1 MSKMLDLRC
10 DPQDVEGLHQEIR
23 RRNKIIHALADQVEH
38 FFNGASSD
46 FALLQTTY
54 ILEEQVRLRTLE
66 LKRSTEEL
74 ETFIA
79 NASVGVVFTHNRQ
92 ILRYN
97 RRFGE
102 IFSISGNEA
111 VGRPDR
117 ILFRSDE
124 EYLKVSRVASP
135 LLFSGHPFH
144 TELFMRRLDGTDL
157 WVNLIG
163 YVTSSAQT
171 SQGTI
176 WLLEDRTAI
185 KCADEALKQSYGQ
198 LEERVAQR
206 TQELTQ
212 QLHFVQQLIE
222 AIPGPVYYK
231 DTHSRYLGCNRA
243 YETFTGKSAADL
255 IGKTP
260 LQTTTPELAENY
272 MAADRELLDHPGS
285 QIYEGKVKFSSGEF
299 RDVMFHKATF
309 TLADGKVGGVV
320 GLMLDI
326 TDRKQ
331 MEENL
336 RQAATVFESA
346 AEGVVITK
354 IDGTI
359 IAVNRAFTE
368 ITQYSREEAIGSN
381 PRMLQSGRHS
391 QNFYR
396 DLWATVMR
404 DGRWQGEIWNR
415 RKGGE
420 IYPEWLS
427 ISSVRDERGELV
439 NFVAT
444 FSDITR
450 QKQNEEHIQQL
461 AFSDALTL
469 LPNRRLLL
477 DRLQHA
483 VATSIRN
490 RHYGALLFIDLD
502 DFKNLNDTRGHD
514 IGDLLLQQVASR
526 LQRCVREGDT
536 VARFGGDEFV
546 VVLEDL
552 SERLTEATSQV
563 KTVSEK
569 ILSILNAPYML
580 EEFQHHSTPSIGI
593 TLFDGYETSVE
604 ELLKQAD
611 LAMYKAKGSGRNSLC
626 FFDPAMQTA
635 VNARV
640 MLEADLRTA
649 LRDNQLF
656 LLFQPQI
663 SFDGQIIGAE
673 ALVRWRHPLRG
684 IISPGD
690 FIAMAEE
697 TELIHPLGTWVLE
710 TACEQLQ
717 AWSTCA
723 ETSHLTL
730 AINVSAEQFSNPDF
744 VDLVYATLDAYEI
757 GEGKLK
763 LEITESMLLNN
774 LEQIIA
780 KMTTLKNK
788 GVSFSLDDFGT
799 GYSSLSYLKRLPFD
813 QLKIDQT
820 FVQDILSDQS
830 ASAIAHT
837 IVALAQAMGMHVIAE
852 GVETEQ
858 QLSFLASIGCHT
870 YQGYLFGR
878 PLPIKAFEVFL
889 KTTQAGVMAAPR
901 QFAGGL

>member
-10 DPQDVEGLHQEIR
+10 DPHDVEGLHQEIR
-23 RRNKIIHALADQVEH
+23 RRNKIIHALADQVER
-38 FFNGASSD
+38 FFNGANSD

-54 ILEEQVRLRTLE
+54 ILEEQVRLRTME

-79 NASVGVVFTHNRQ
+79 NASVGVVFTHDRQ

-97 RRFGE
+97 HRFGE
-102 IFSISGNEA
+102 IFGFTGNEA

-117 ILFRSDE
+117 ILFRNDE
-124 EYLKVSRVASP
+124 EYLTASRIASP

-144 TELFMRRLDGTDL
+144 SELYMQHADGSDL
-157 WVNLIG
+157 WINLIG
-163 YVTSSAQT
+163 YVNHSTQVH
-171 SQGTI
+171 QGTI

-185 KCADEALKQSYGQ
+185 KRADEALKQSYAQ

-206 TQELTQ
+206 TQELAQ

-243 YETFTGKSAADL
+243 YEQFTGKSALDL

-260 LQTTTPELAENY
+260 QQTTTSELAKNY
-272 MAADRELLDHPGS
+272 MAADRELLEHPGS
-285 QIYEGKVKFSSGEF
+285 QIYEGKVRFASGEF

-309 TLADGKVGGVV
+309 TLANGEVGGVV

-331 MEENL
+331 MEEYL

-368 ITQYSREEAIGSN
+368 ITQYSSEEALGNN

-391 QNFYR
+391 QSFYR

-415 RKGGE
+415 RKNGD

-427 ISSVRDERGELV
+427 ISSVRDAKGELT

-461 AFSDALTL
+461 AFSDALTQ

-483 VATSIRN
+483 VATSARS

-514 IGDLLLQQVASR
+514 VGDLLLQQVAYR
-526 LQRCVREGDT
+526 LQGCVREGDT

-552 SERLTEATSQV
+552 SERVSEATSQV
-563 KTVSEK
+563 KAASEK

-580 EEFQHHSTPSIGI
+580 EEIQYHSTPSIGI
-593 TLFDGYETSVE
+593 TLFGGNDSSVD

-640 MLEADLRTA
+640 RLEAELRTA
-649 LRDNQLF
+649 LRENQLF

-663 SFDGQIIGAE
+663 SFAGEVVGAE

-684 IISPGD
+684 IVSPGD
-690 FIAMAEE
+690 FISMAEE
-697 TELIHPLGTWVLE
+697 TDLIHPLGIWVLE
-710 TACEQLQ
+710 AACDQLQ
-717 AWSTCA
+717 AWATSA
-723 ETSHLTL
+723 DTSHLTL

-744 VDLVYATLDAYEI
+744 VDLVKATLDAYEI
-757 GEGKLK
+757 APGRLK
-763 LEITESMLLNN
+763 LEITESLLLDN
-774 LEQIIA
+774 LEQIIL
-780 KMTTLKNK
+780 KMTALKSK

-820 FVQDILSDQS
+820 FVQDILSDRS

-837 IVALAQAMGMHVIAE
+837 IVALAQAMGMEVIAE

-858 QLSFLASIGCHT
+858 QLSFLENVGCHT

-878 PLPIKAFEVFL
+878 PLPLKAFEIFL
-889 KTTQAGVMAAPR
+889 KTIPTTVLTRPR
-901 QFAGGL
+901 QSASGA

>member
-10 DPQDVEGLHQEIR
+10 NPHDIEGLHQEIR
-23 RRNKIIHALADQVEH
+23 RRNKIIHALTDQVER
-38 FFNGASSD
+38 FFNGVNSD

-54 ILEEQVRLRTLE
+54 ILEEQVRLRTME

-79 NASVGVVFTHNRQ
+79 NASVGVVFTHDRQ

-97 RRFGE
+97 HRFGE
-102 IFSISGNEA
+102 IFGFTGNEA

-117 ILFRSDE
+117 ILFRNDE

-144 TELFMRRLDGTDL
+144 TELYMQRVDGSDL
-157 WVNLIG
+157 WINLIG
-163 YVTSSAQT
+163 YVNNSTQT
-171 SQGTI
+171 LQGTI

-185 KCADEALKQSYGQ
+185 KRADEALKQNFAQ

-206 TQELTQ
+206 TRELTQ

-243 YETFTGKSAADL
+243 YEKFTGKSAKDL

-260 LQTTTPELAENY
+260 LQTTTSELAEHY

-285 QIYEGKVKFSSGEF
+285 QIYEGKVRFASGEF

-331 MEENL
+331 MEDNL
-336 RQAATVFESA
+336 RQAATVFEGA

-354 IDGTI
+354 TDGTI

-368 ITQYSREEAIGSN
+368 ITQYTREEALGKN
-381 PRMLQSGRHS
+381 PRILQSGRHS

-415 RKGGE
+415 RKNGD

-444 FSDITR
+444 FSDITQ

-461 AFSDALTL
+461 AFSDALTR

-477 DRLQHA
+477 DRLEHA
-483 VATSIRN
+483 VASSVRN

-514 IGDLLLQQVASR
+514 VGDLLLQQVANR
-526 LQRCVREGDT
+526 LQGCVREGDT

-552 SERLTEATSQV
+552 SERLNEATSQV
-563 KTVSEK
+563 KSASEK

-580 EEFQHHSTPSIGI
+580 EEFQYHSTPSIGI
-593 TLFDGYETSVE
+593 TLFGGVDASVD

-626 FFDPAMQTA
+626 FFDPVMQTA

-640 MLEADLRTA
+640 MLEADLRSA
-649 LRDNQLF
+649 LRENQFF

-663 SFDGQIIGAE
+663 SFDGEVVGAE

-684 IISPGD
+684 IVSPGD
-690 FIAMAEE
+690 FISMAEE
-697 TELIHPLGTWVLE
+697 TDLIHPLGIWVLE
-710 TACEQLQ
+710 TACKQLQ
-717 AWSTCA
+717 AWSICA
-723 ETSHLTL
+723 DTSHLTL
-730 AINVSAEQFSNPDF
+730 AINVSAEQFSDPDF
-744 VDLVYATLDAYEI
+744 VDVVKATLDAYEI
-757 GEGKLK
+757 DSGKLK
-763 LEITESMLLNN
+763 LEITESLLLDN
-774 LEQIIA
+774 LEQIID
-780 KMTTLKNK
+780 KMTALKSK

-830 ASAIAHT
+830 AAVIART

-858 QLSFLASIGCHT
+858 QLSFLENIGCHI

-878 PLPIKAFEVFL
+878 PLPLKAFEVFL
-889 KTTQAGVMAAPR
+889 KTTHSQAPR
-901 QFAGGL
+901 TPCRETSAS

>member
-1 MSKMLDLRC
+1 MSNMLDLRC
-10 DPQDVEGLHQEIR
+10 LPNDVDGLHQEIQ
-23 RRNKIIHALADQVEH
+23 RRNKIIHALTEQVERSL
-38 FFNGASSD
+38 NNNSSD
-46 FALLQTTY
+46 FALLQATY
-54 ILEEQVRLRTLE
+54 ILEEQVHLRTKE
-66 LKRSTEEL
+66 LKRSIDEL

-79 NASVGVVFTHNRQ
+79 NASVGVVFTHNRH

-97 RRFGE
+97 RQFGE
-102 IFSISGNEA
+102 IFGFTGNEA
-111 VGRPDR
+111 VGLPDR
-117 ILFRSDE
+117 ILFRNDE
-124 EYLKVSRVASP
+124 EYVKVAQVASP

-144 TELFMRRLDGTDL
+144 TELFMQRSDGTDL
-157 WVNLIG
+157 WINLIG
-163 YVTSSAQT
+163 YVSSSPQ
-171 SQGTI
+171 SHQGTI

-185 KCADEALKQSYGQ
+185 KRADQALQHSHDQ
-198 LEERVAQR
+198 LEERVLQR
-206 TQELTQ
+206 TAELTQ

-231 DTHSRYLGCNRA
+231 DTEFRYLGCNRA
-243 YETFTGKSAADL
+243 YENFTGKTAQDL

-260 LQTTTPELAENY
+260 LETTAPELAENY
-272 MAADRELLDHPGS
+272 MAADRALLEKPGS
-285 QIYEGKVKFSSGEF
+285 QIYEGKVKFASGEF

-309 TLADGKVGGVV
+309 TRADGRVGGVV

-326 TDRKQ
+326 TERKR

-354 IDGTI
+354 TDGTI

-368 ITQYSREEAIGSN
+368 ITQYSQAEAVGNN

-415 RKGGE
+415 RKNGE

-427 ISSVRDERGELV
+427 ISSVRDEKGALT

-450 QKQNEEHIQQL
+450 QKQNEDYIQQL
-461 AFSDALTL
+461 AFSDPLTQ

-514 IGDLLLQQVASR
+514 TGDMLLQQVANR
-526 LQRCVREGDT
+526 LQGCVREGDT

-546 VVLEDL
+546 VILEDL
-552 SERLTEATSQV
+552 SERLTEATTQV
-563 KTVSEK
+563 QSASEK
-569 ILSILNAPYML
+569 ILSVLNAPYLL
-580 EEFQHHSTPSIGI
+580 EKFQHHSTPSIGI
-593 TLFDGYETSVE
+593 TLFGGADASVD

-635 VNARV
+635 VTARV
-640 MLEADLRTA
+640 TLEADLRMA

-663 SFDGQIIGAE
+663 NHTGEVIGAE
-673 ALVRWRHPLRG
+673 ALIRWQHPTRG
-684 IISPGD
+684 IVSPGE
-690 FIAMAEE
+690 FIPLAEE
-697 TELIHPLGTWVLE
+697 TELIHPLGVWVLE
-710 TACEQLQ
+710 TACAQLSE
-717 AWSTCA
+717 WDKCH
-723 ETSHLTL
+723 ETSPLTL
-730 AINVSAEQFSNPDF
+730 AINVSAGQFSSPYFIDQ
-744 VDLVYATLDAYEI
+744 VKATLDAYDVDPA
-757 GEGKLK
+757 KLK
-763 LEITESMLLNN
+763 LEITESMLLND
-774 LEQIIA
+774 LDKIIA
-780 KMTTLKNK
+780 RMTALKNR
-788 GVSFSLDDFGT
+788 GVCFSLDDFGT

-820 FVQDILSDQS
+820 FVQDVLSDQS
-830 ASAIAHT
+830 AAAIART
-837 IVALAQAMGMHVIAE
+837 IMALAQAMGMHVIAE
-852 GVETEQ
+852 GVETEE

-889 KTTQAGVMAAPR
+889 KTAQNNAMTASLRSANGS
-901 QFAGGL
+901 

>member
-23 RRNKIIHALADQVEH
+23 RRNKIIHALADQVER
-38 FFNGASSD
+38 FYNGANSD

-54 ILEEQVRLRTLE
+54 ILEEQVRLRTME

-79 NASVGVVFTHNRQ
+79 NASVGVVFTHDRQ

-102 IFSISGNEA
+102 IFGFTGNEA

-117 ILFRSDE
+117 ILFRNDE

-144 TELFMRRLDGTDL
+144 TELFMQRADGTDL
-157 WVNLIG
+157 WINLIG
-163 YVTSSAQT
+163 YVNSSAQAR
-171 SQGTI
+171 QGTI
-176 WLLEDRTAI
+176 WLLEDRTSV
-185 KCADEALKQSYGQ
+185 KRADEALKHSYGQ

-243 YETFTGKSAADL
+243 YENFTGKSAQDL

-260 LQTTTPELAENY
+260 LETTAPELAENY
-272 MAADRELLDHPGS
+272 MAADRELLEHPGS
-285 QIYEGKVKFSSGEF
+285 QIYEGKVRFASGEY

-309 TLADGKVGGVV
+309 TLAEGEVGGVV

-326 TDRKQ
+326 TDRKR

-336 RQAATVFESA
+336 QQAATVFESA

-354 IDGTI
+354 TDGTI

-368 ITQYSREEAIGSN
+368 ITQYSREEALGKN
-381 PRMLQSGRHS
+381 PRMLQSGRHGHH
-391 QNFYR
+391 FYR

-415 RKGGE
+415 RKNGD

-427 ISSVRDERGELV
+427 ISSVRDEQGNPI

-461 AFSDALTL
+461 AFSDALTR

-483 VATSIRN
+483 LATSLRN

-514 IGDLLLQQVASR
+514 VGDLLLQQVARR
-526 LQRCVREGDT
+526 LQSCVREGDT

-552 SERLTEATSQV
+552 SERWSEATSQV
-563 KTVSEK
+563 RAASEK
-569 ILSILNAPYML
+569 ILSVLNASYLL
-580 EEFQHHSTPSIGI
+580 EDTTYHSTPSIGI
-593 TLFDGYETSVE
+593 TLFGGNDASVD

-649 LRDNQLF
+649 LRENQLF

-663 SFDGQIIGAE
+663 SFAGEIVGAE

-684 IISPGD
+684 IVSPGD
-690 FIAMAEE
+690 FISLAEE
-697 TELIHPLGTWVLE
+697 TELIHPLGIWVLE

-717 AWSTCA
+717 AWSTRP
-723 ETSHLTL
+723 ETAPLSL
-730 AINVSAEQFSNPDF
+730 AINVSAEQFSDPEF
-744 VDLVYATLDAYEI
+744 VDLVKATLDAYEI
-757 GEGKLK
+757 GAGKLK
-763 LEITESMLLNN
+763 LEITESLLLDH
-774 LEQIIA
+774 LEQIVA
-780 KMTTLKNK
+780 KMTALKSR

-837 IVALAQAMGMHVIAE
+837 IVALAQAMGMDVIAE

-858 QLSFLASIGCHT
+858 QLSFLESIGCHL

-878 PLPIKAFEVFL
+878 PLPLQAFEVLL
-889 KTTQAGVMAAPR
+889 KTTNSQLLRTHRQAANGS
-901 QFAGGL
+901 